1 MRWLKLLWCWSV
13 SVLATKASTYAS
25 VTLFALLLCPDTAA
39 VSSVQKTEPKP
50 LPRILR
56 MHADSAYRASA
67 GVITEPRSQVLG
79 NVIGRSAFLFSSSMP
94 HEEAGFYIIK
104 WRFLY

>member
-1 MRWLKLLWCWSV
+1 MRRLKLLWCWSV

-39 VSSVQKTEPKP
+39 VSSVQKTETKP

-56 MHADSAYRASA
+56 MHADSAYRAGA
-67 GVITEPRSQVLG
+67 GVIIEPRSQVLG
-79 NVIGRSAFLFSSSMP
+79 NLIGRWSAFLCSSSMP

-104 WRFLY
+104 

>member
-39 VSSVQKTEPKP
+39 VSSVQKTETKP

-56 MHADSAYRASA
+56 MHADSAYRAGA
-67 GVITEPRSQVLG
+67 GVILSPDRGCWGTLSVGLPFFSAVRCHTKKQVS
-79 NVIGRSAFLFSSSMP
+79 I
-94 HEEAGFYIIK
+94 
-104 WRFLY
+104 